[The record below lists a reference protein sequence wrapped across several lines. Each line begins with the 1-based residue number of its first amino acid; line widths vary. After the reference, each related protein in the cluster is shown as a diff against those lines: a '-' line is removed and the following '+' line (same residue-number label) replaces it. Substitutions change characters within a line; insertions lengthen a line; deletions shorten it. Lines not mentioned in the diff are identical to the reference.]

1 MIGFMCR
8 ALFQTKPVPR
18 RKYDFSDE
26 GALDCVLNLLR
37 IYGMSG
43 LVGCSNHTSDRLE
56 LLDHIYM
63 SFGQIRCCSGPPEMA
78 FGGYPFVNERSL
90 TLD

>member
-1 MIGFMCR
+1 MCR
-8 ALFQTKPVPR
+8 ALFLTRPVPL
-18 RKYDFSDE
+18 RKYELSAVV
-26 GALDCVLNLLR
+26 ALERVLNLLR

-56 LLDHIYM
+56 LLDHIYT
-63 SFGQIRCCSGPPEMA
+63 SIGQRRYCTGPPEKA
-78 FGGYPFVNERSL
+78 FGSYPFVNERSL